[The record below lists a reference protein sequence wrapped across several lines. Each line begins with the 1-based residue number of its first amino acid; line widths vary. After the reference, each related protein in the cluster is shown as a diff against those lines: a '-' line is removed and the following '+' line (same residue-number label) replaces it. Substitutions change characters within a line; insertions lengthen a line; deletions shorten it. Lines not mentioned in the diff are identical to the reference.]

1 MLDID
6 EWKDSDK
13 SKKTHKVFN
22 QAKMTK
28 PLEEYFD
35 GTGVVY
41 DGDRVYLSD
50 YHYKKHMNYVNS
62 LTQTQGSKHKM

>member
-1 MLDID
+1 
-6 EWKDSDK
+6 
-13 SKKTHKVFN
+13 
-22 QAKMTK
+22 MTK

-41 DGDRVYLSD
+41 DGDRVYFSD

-62 LTQTQGSKHKM
+62 LMQTHGLKHKM

>member
-1 MLDID
+1 M
-6 EWKDSDK
+6 
-13 SKKTHKVFN
+13 
-22 QAKMTK
+22 AK

-62 LTQTQGSKHKM
+62 LEKNARFQTQKLDKVTRFLYINRL